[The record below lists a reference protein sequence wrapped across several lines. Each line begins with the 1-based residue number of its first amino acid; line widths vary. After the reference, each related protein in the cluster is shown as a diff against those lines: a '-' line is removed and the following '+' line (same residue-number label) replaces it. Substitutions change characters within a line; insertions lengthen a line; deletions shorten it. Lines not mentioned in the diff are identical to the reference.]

1 VRERGLASDGPRE
14 RYRRGVITLDARDA
28 RRILLHR
35 QGLGAAAER
44 KSGPADRV
52 AAMLRRLGAVQ
63 LDTISVLARSPELVA
78 YARLGAVGR
87 AAVEAAYWGRP
98 PRAFEYWAHAACM
111 LPLEEWPWFESR
123 RRRFRERRAE
133 SDGGTEAARGEVL
146 ARIADLGPVTAAD
159 LGGAKRG
166 NGVWWDWS
174 PLKVAIEQLLASGE
188 VVCVERRGWRR
199 VYDLT
204 ERVVPAELRAQA
216 PPDDLSCA
224 AHLVALAAERLG
236 VGTLGDLADYFRL
249 PVADARAGIEAA
261 GLTPVV
267 VEGWRQPAWA
277 DPAALTAPPPPA
289 RFRPVL
295 LSPFDSLLWDRR
307 RAERTLG
314 FVHRL
319 EAYVPRA
326 LREHGYFVMPL
337 LAGGR
342 IRGRVD
348 PVRRGRTLVAR
359 RVSVDRTA
367 VPAMARALVEAA
379 AWVGCDAVVV
389 DEVVPVELAAPLRAE
404 VAAAGG

>member
-1 VRERGLASDGPRE
+1 
-14 RYRRGVITLDARDA
+14 VITLDARDA

-44 KSGPADRV
+44 RGGPADRV
-52 AAMLRRLGAVQ
+52 VAMLRRLGAVQ
-63 LDTISVLARSPELVA
+63 LDTISVLARSHELVA

-87 AAVEAAYWGRP
+87 DAVESAYWGRP
-98 PRAFEYWAHAACM
+98 PRAFEYWAHAACL
-111 LPLEEWPWFESR
+111 LPLEEWPWFEAR
-123 RRRFRERRAE
+123 RRRLRTRWYG
-133 SDGGTEAARGEVL
+133 SDPAGAAARSEVL
-146 ARIADLGPVTAAD
+146 ARMADLGPVTTAD
-159 LGGAKRG
+159 LGGAKNG
-166 NGVWWDWS
+166 SGVWWDWS
-174 PLKVAIEQLLASGE
+174 PLKRATEQLLAGGE

-199 VYDLT
+199 VYELA
-204 ERVVPAELRAQA
+204 ERVVPAGLRAQV
-216 PPDDLSCA
+216 PPDDLACA
-224 AHLVALAAERLG
+224 AHLVSLAAERLG

-249 PVADARAGIEAA
+249 PIADARAGIEAA
-261 GLTPVV
+261 GLTRVA
-267 VEGWRQPAWA
+267 VEGWGQPAWV
-277 DPAALTAPPPPA
+277 DPAALAVPPPPA

-359 RVSVDRTA
+359 RVSVDRAA

-379 AWVGCDAVVV
+379 TWVGCDAVAVE
-389 DEVVPVELAAPLRAE
+389 EVVPAELTVPLRAA

>member
-1 VRERGLASDGPRE
+1 
-14 RYRRGVITLDARDA
+14 VIELSAAEA
-28 RRILLHR
+28 RRLLLHR
-35 QGLGAAAER
+35 QGLGAAPER
-44 KSGPADRV
+44 RGRAADRV

-63 LDTISVLARSPELVA
+63 LDTISVLARSHELVA

-98 PRAFEYWAHAACM
+98 PRAFEYWAHAACV
-111 LPLEEWPWFESR
+111 LPIEEWPWFEAR
-123 RRRFRERRAE
+123 RRRNRARRE
-133 SDGGTEAARGEVL
+133 GGGRSTAAARSEVL
-146 ARIADLGPVTAAD
+146 ARLADLGPVTTAD
-159 LGGAKRG
+159 LGGAK
-166 NGVWWDWS
+166 NGAGIWWDWS
-174 PLKVAIEQLLASGE
+174 PLKLAVEELLAGGE

-199 VYDLT
+199 VYELT
-204 ERVVPAELRAQA
+204 DRAVPAELRALA
-216 PPDDLSCA
+216 PPDDEDCA
-224 AHLVALAAERLG
+224 AHLLGLAAERLG
-236 VGTLGDLADYFRL
+236 VGTLQDLADYFRL
-249 PVADARAGIEAA
+249 PLAGARAAIEAA
-261 GLTPVV
+261 ALIPVA

-277 DPAALTAPPPPA
+277 GPAAVAAPPPPA

-314 FVHRL
+314 FLHRL

-348 PVRRGRTLVAR
+348 PARRGRTLVAR
-359 RVSVDRTA
+359 RVSVEPGA
-367 VPAMARALVEAA
+367 VPAMAGALVEAA
-379 AWVGCDAVVV
+379 TWVGCDAVAVE
-389 DEVVPVELAAPLRAE
+389 EVTPVELAAPLRAE

>member
-1 VRERGLASDGPRE
+1 VAVLPASDGLPAG
-14 RYRRGVITLDARDA
+14 YRRGVIALDARDA

-35 QGLGAAAER
+35 QGLGATAER
-44 KSGPADRV
+44 KGRPADRV
-52 AAMLRRLGAVQ
+52 IAMLRRLGAVQ
-63 LDTISVLARSPELVA
+63 LDTISVVARSHELVA

-98 PRAFEYWAHAACM
+98 PRAFEYWAHAACV

-123 RRRFRERRAE
+123 RRRFRERRAR
-133 SDGGTEAARGEVL
+133 SDRGAEAARAEVL
-146 ARIADLGPVTAAD
+146 ARIADLGPVTTAD
-159 LGGAKRG
+159 LGGAKSG

-188 VVCVERRGWRR
+188 VACVERRGWRR
-199 VYDLT
+199 VYELT

-216 PPDDLSCA
+216 PPDDLGCA

-249 PVADARAGIEAA
+249 PMAEARAGIVAA

-277 DPAALTAPPPPA
+277 EPAALAAPPPPA

-359 RVSVDRTA
+359 RVSVDRAA

-379 AWVGCDAVVV
+379 TWVGCDAVVME
-389 DEVVPVELAAPLRAE
+389 EVVPAELAVPLRAE
-404 VAAAGG
+404 VGAAGG

>member
-1 VRERGLASDGPRE
+1 
-14 RYRRGVITLDARDA
+14 VIALSAAEA
-28 RRILLHR
+28 RRLLLHR

-44 KSGPADRV
+44 RGRTDDRV

-63 LDTISVLARSPELVA
+63 LDTISVLARSHELVT

-98 PRAFEYWAHAACM
+98 PRAFEYWAHAACV
-111 LPLEEWPWFESR
+111 LPLEEWPWFEAR
-123 RRRFRERRAE
+123 RRRNRARRER
-133 SDGGTEAARGEVL
+133 TERSTAAARSEVL
-146 ARIADLGPVTAAD
+146 ARLADLGPVTTAD
-159 LGGAKRG
+159 LGGAK
-166 NGVWWDWS
+166 NGAGIWWDWS
-174 PLKVAIEQLLASGE
+174 PLKLAVEELLAGGE

-199 VYDLT
+199 VYELAD
-204 ERVVPAELRAQA
+204 RAVPAELRALA
-216 PPDDLSCA
+216 PPDDVDCA
-224 AHLVALAAERLG
+224 AHLVGLAAERLG
-236 VGTLGDLADYFRL
+236 VGTVQDLADYFRL
-249 PVADARAGIEAA
+249 PLADARAGIEAA
-261 GLTPVV
+261 RLTPVA
-267 VEGWRQPAWA
+267 VEGWGEPAWA
-277 DPAALTAPPPPA
+277 DPAALVAPPPPA

-326 LREHGYFVMPL
+326 LRLHGYFVMPL

-348 PVRRGRTLVAR
+348 PARSGHTLVAR
-359 RVSVDRTA
+359 RVSVDAPA

-379 AWVGCDAVVV
+379 SWVGCDAVAVE
-389 DEVVPVELAAPLRAE
+389 EVVPAELAGPLRAA